1 MIPVTR
7 FRAAAVVAAVA
18 AALFLLWTAAAQ
30 QEPPFRYYG
39 NPGAVEPGDVVSATD
54 QFGRNLGSV
63 EAGADGAWHLDV
75 DRDNMEDVTFT
86 LNGEPTEAAIK
97 STGAGQAEVTMTVIV
112 DEENPTTEDGSVM
125 DEDEALEAGEMVDE
139 DDTLDD
145 ELELTFPNSG
155 TGGLSDAG
163 VSMAALLG
171 ALAAALFAVALGGLA
186 IRRYAGVAMCA
197 NRR

>member
-1 MIPVTR
+1 MIPVPRIRSATV
-7 FRAAAVVAAVA
+7 AAAVA
-18 AALFLLWTAAAQ
+18 AALFVLWTAAAQ

-54 QFGRNLGSV
+54 QFGRSLGSV
-63 EAGADGAWHLDV
+63 EAGEDGAWHLDV

-86 LNGEPTEAAIK
+86 LNGEPTKAAIR
-97 STGAGQAEVTMTVIV
+97 STGAGQAEVTLTVVV
-112 DEENPTTEDGSVM
+112 DEENPTTEDDSVI
-125 DEDEALEAGEMVDE
+125 DEDEALEAGETVDE

-163 VSMAALLG
+163 VSTAALLG
-171 ALAAALFAVALGGLA
+171 ALVATLFAAALGGLA
-186 IRRYAGVAMCA
+186 IRRYADIAKIA

>member
-1 MIPVTR
+1 MIAVTR

-18 AALFLLWTAAAQ
+18 AALFVLWTAAAQ

-39 NPGAVEPGDVVSATD
+39 NAGAVEPGDVVSATD

-63 EAGADGAWHLDV
+63 EAGVDGAWHLDV

-86 LNGEPTEAAIK
+86 LNGEPTEAAIR
-97 STGAGQAEVTMTVIV
+97 STGAGQAEVMLTVIV
-112 DEENPTTEDGSVM
+112 VEEHPTTEDDSVM
-125 DEDEALEAGEMVDE
+125 DEGEALEAGEMVDE
-139 DDTLDD
+139 VDTLGD

-163 VSMAALLG
+163 VSTAALLG
-171 ALAAALFAVALGGLA
+171 ALAATLFAVALGGLA
-186 IRRYAGVAMCA
+186 VRRYAGVAKSV